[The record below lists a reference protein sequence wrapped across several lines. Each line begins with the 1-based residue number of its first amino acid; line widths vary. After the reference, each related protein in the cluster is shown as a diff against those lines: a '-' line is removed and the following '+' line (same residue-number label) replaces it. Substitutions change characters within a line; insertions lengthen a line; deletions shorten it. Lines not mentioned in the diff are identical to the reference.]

1 MRPRS
6 DYSGSTVSVLT
17 PPGSF
22 GLFPHSAAGLE
33 AMLSAI
39 QKARRSIILEM
50 YIFEADEIGFRF
62 LDQLVAARKRGVRV
76 QVLIDALG
84 SISLP
89 SSFWNP
95 LVQAGGEFRWFNP
108 FQVSTRY
115 GCRNHRKLFVAD
127 HTVAIIGGFN
137 VATEYMGDGVY
148 SGWRDLGLEIHDPAL
163 IQALTDSFYSLFYQ
177 ASEHP
182 PAFPFPRK
190 GHEAEIQGSDWTLLL
205 TGPGRGHRAL
215 RRNLI
220 KDLGRARRVEIIC
233 AYFIP
238 TKRLRK
244 ALANVVRRGGSVTLI
259 LAGRS
264 DVPSSRLAT
273 RSLYHRLM
281 RSGVQIY
288 EYEPQILHSKLFILD
303 DILYVGSANLD
314 ARSLKINYELL
325 LRLDDAATARQAHEL
340 FQADLAHSCRV
351 DPATWQ
357 HSRSWWQRLKERL
370 AYTFYA
376 QIDPYFT
383 SQKWH
388 KRALKQLE
396 D

>member
-1 MRPRS
+1 
-6 DYSGSTVSVLT
+6 
-17 PPGSF
+17 
-22 GLFPHSAAGLE
+22 
-33 AMLSAI
+33 MLAAI
-39 QKARRSIILEM
+39 QTARRSIILEM

-62 LDQLVAARKRGVRV
+62 LDQLVRARKRGVRV
-76 QVLIDALG
+76 QVLVDALG

-95 LVQAGGEFRWFNP
+95 LIQAGGEFRWFNP
-108 FQVSTRY
+108 FHVSTRY

-127 HTVAIIGGFN
+127 QSVAIIGGFN
-137 VATEYMGDGVY
+137 IATEYMGDGVT
-148 SGWRDLGLEIHDPAL
+148 SGWRDLGLEIRDPRL

-177 ASEHP
+177 ASELQ
-182 PAFPFPRK
+182 PAFPGIPRK
-190 GHEAEIQGSDWTLLL
+190 GHEAEIQGDRWTLLL

-220 KDLGRARRVEIIC
+220 RDLGRACRVEIIC
-233 AYFIP
+233 AYFVP

-244 ALANVVRRGGSVTLI
+244 ALSNVVRRGGSVTLI

-264 DVPSSRLAT
+264 DVPSSRLAS
-273 RSLYHRLM
+273 RSLYQRLM
-281 RSGVQIY
+281 RSGVEIY

-303 DILYVGSANLD
+303 NILYVGSANLD

-325 LRLDDAATARQAHEL
+325 LRLDDPVTAAQAHEL
-340 FQADLAHSCRV
+340 FQADLAHSCRI
-351 DPATWQ
+351 DPRTWQ
-357 HSRSWWQRLKERL
+357 QSRSWWQRLKEQL

-388 KRALKQLE
+388 KRAVKQLE
-396 D
+396 G